1 MQQKF
6 IYRPLISTSKGVT
19 MPDLKKEIL
28 KASENGRIKCAE
40 ALAIAKKLKV
50 PTKKVGKAIDDLGI
64 KIINC
69 QLGCFK

>member
-1 MQQKF
+1 
-6 IYRPLISTSKGVT
+6 
-19 MPDLKKEIL
+19 MPDLKNEIL

-50 PTKKVGKAIDDLGI
+50 PTRKVGETMDELGI
-64 KIINC
+64 KIIQC